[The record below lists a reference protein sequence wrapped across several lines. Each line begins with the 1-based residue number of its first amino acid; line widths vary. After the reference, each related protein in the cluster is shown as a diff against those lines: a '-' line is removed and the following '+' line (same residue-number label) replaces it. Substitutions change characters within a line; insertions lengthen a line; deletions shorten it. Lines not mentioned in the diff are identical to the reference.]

1 MTQQIIWARGVSSA
15 PTETGRQVRQ
25 AAERRNALMRRD
37 DMAAIRRAYESQNEW
52 LWQLADLLLDMVEGG
67 VAWPLRA
74 QVRETIFKEAL

>member
-1 MTQQIIWARGVSSA
+1 MSTLRGILPA
-15 PTETGRQVRQ
+15 PSGALLFGDQVRRN
-25 AAERRNALMRRD
+25 AERRNARMRRD